1 MGGRRQRGGHRAK
14 VEKEK
19 RETQETETDEKHRQ
33 RGWGRVGERPEGG
46 VWLWEG
52 PLLLLLFCAWYGVPA
67 QHSCSVMGSKCESGI
82 LTDPIH
88 CPAVQDPRTDVSNVT
103 FQDRVPVFG
112 L

>member
-19 RETQETETDEKHRQ
+19 RKTQETETDERLRQ

-52 PLLLLLFCAWYGVPA
+52 PLL
-67 QHSCSVMGSKCESGI
+67 
-82 LTDPIH
+82 
-88 CPAVQDPRTDVSNVT
+88 
-103 FQDRVPVFG
+103 
-112 L
+112 